1 MSAQRRRFLAGFRE
15 LGNAAKA
22 RVGALT
28 FFVGCTEISYALS
41 NRFHPWDM
49 WWVYVWPVVA
59 LAFEYQFERLHV
71 IHRSLSETCDQLID
85 NVDAYERMAVTWQ
98 HEVEVLEAEVKRG
111 RD

>member
-1 MSAQRRRFLAGFRE
+1 MSARRWRFLGGFRE
-15 LGNAAKA
+15 LGRAAKA
-22 RVGALT
+22 RVLILAVGV
-28 FFVGCTEISYALS
+28 FFTEVNYALS

-59 LAFEYQFERLHV
+59 LAFEYNFERLHV